1 MRTFALLSLLAACA
15 VGAPMLVLRQLPGDS
30 VNGPTALSHPNINN
44 GESVEGSV
52 EDTTSLNGAVIS
64 NAMGNDI
71 TKITQNTNWH
81 DNTILNPN
89 INTASNTQGDVV
101 VGNGNQVFPA
111 FGRGSSV
118 VFKRQAPGHMVNGP
132 TALSNPTVNNG
143 ASTQGSLKADTS
155 ANGATMVNPVGN
167 EFSQVNSNQEVADN
181 VFENPN
187 WNQISGNNGP
197 ALAGNNNIFVPVT
210 NEAGAIQ
217 IDNGDLLN
225 AALMAGTAGKW

>member
-15 VGAPMLVLRQLPGDS
+15 VGAPMLVLRQLPGAS
-30 VNGPTALSHPNINN
+30 VNGPTALSHPDINN

-167 EFSQVNSNQEVADN
+167 EFNQVNSNQEVADN

-225 AALMAGTAGKW
+225 AALAGTAGKW